1 MRKKY
6 GKNQKVD
13 FWRENSNFSNMNYME
28 NLNLIFVHE
37 NSNFFQNEKCGKNN
51 FQSPLAVILGN

>member
-1 MRKKY
+1 MRIKY
-6 GKNQKVD
+6 EKNQKVD
-13 FWRENSNFSNMNYME
+13 FWRENSSFSNMNYME

-37 NSNFFQNEKCGKNN
+37 IFFFQNEKCGKNN